1 VITRPALLVLVAV
14 AVVAAGCGG
23 SSSGPQAGP
32 SPKPPRSHSPSA
44 TPSTPATVSPSP
56 RKTRTKKPSP
66 TPSPTPHS
74 ACGASQLSLTLG
86 QSQGAAGSFYTPL
99 VLTNK
104 GTAPCTMFGYPGVSY
119 VAANGGTLGVPASRI
134 SGHVATVTLAPGG
147 TASALLHQPNPLVF
161 PPADCKKKK
170 SSGIRVYPPGQT
182 LSVVVTTSTLVCTT
196 TKGRSGVTPMQRGSN
211 PTL

>member
-1 VITRPALLVLVAV
+1 VISRPALLVLAVVAM
-14 AVVAAGCGG
+14 VAAGCGG
-23 SSSGPQAGP
+23 SSGPKAGP
-32 SPKPPRSHSPSA
+32 SPKPLRPPSSATSPPSSPSA
-44 TPSTPATVSPSP
+44 TPSP
-56 RKTRTKKPSP
+56 RKTKTKKPSP
-66 TPSPTPHS
+66 TPSPTAHSS
-74 ACGASQLSLTLG
+74 ACGASQLTLSLG

-99 VLTNK
+99 VLTNR
-104 GTAPCTMFGYPGVSY
+104 GSAPCTMFGYPGVSY
-119 VAANGGTLGVPASRI
+119 VAANGGTLGVSASRI

-161 PPADCKKKK
+161 PPADCRKKK